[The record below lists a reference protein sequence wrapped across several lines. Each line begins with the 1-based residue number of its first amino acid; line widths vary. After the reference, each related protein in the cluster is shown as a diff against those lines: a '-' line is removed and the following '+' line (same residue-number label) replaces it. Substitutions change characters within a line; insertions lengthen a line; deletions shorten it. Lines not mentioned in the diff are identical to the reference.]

1 MSQLNESRM
10 SQKTVVI
17 VFPSVFSLN
26 KISYLV
32 TNISKILKIKKQLFT
47 KIRRDGSIIV
57 VEARDPVL
65 ASSAIGLLFGID
77 RIAIAKEVDN
87 NFDTV
92 LSTIITTGLSLL
104 LRGEKFYV
112 KVDGKTGG
120 YLAKDLEVA
129 ATSNLIE
136 KTTELQARVGSET
149 DHDRLLYT
157 CLTNSHAYV
166 SIFVDMGMGGV
177 PYNSQH
183 ETILCC
189 IYDELSAISCLE
201 SIKMGFDVV
210 ILACYRSESDL
221 LRLSKM
227 IDKILSRIVRDNVEL
242 LFCKI
247 SGISDLLTRIIVIT
261 HIMLSIASNAKIGRI
276 ALAISPIVFP
286 SSFVEYNAMI
296 VLKNNFFP
304 WFPLSGIDSS
314 ILENAREIGLEK
326 YLTDLEN
333 LCKSRFRTKAIP
345 KARIRRYANEAL
357 KTFKRVSVIVGSKNL
372 HNIMDSLKSDH

>member
-17 VFPSVFSLN
+17 VFPSIFSLN

-92 LSTIITTGLSLL
+92 LSIITETGLSLL

-112 KVDGKTGG
+112 KVDGKTRG

-247 SGISDLLTRIIVIT
+247 SGIPSDKSLFSKV
-261 HIMLSIASNAKIGRI
+261 MSGMK
-276 ALAISPIVFP
+276 SPTC
-286 SSFVEYNAMI
+286 N
-296 VLKNNFFP
+296 
-304 WFPLSGIDSS
+304 
-314 ILENAREIGLEK
+314 
-326 YLTDLEN
+326 
-333 LCKSRFRTKAIP
+333 
-345 KARIRRYANEAL
+345 
-357 KTFKRVSVIVGSKNL
+357 
-372 HNIMDSLKSDH
+372 

>member
-1 MSQLNESRM
+1 
-10 SQKTVVI
+10 
-17 VFPSVFSLN
+17 
-26 KISYLV
+26 
-32 TNISKILKIKKQLFT
+32 
-47 KIRRDGSIIV
+47 
-57 VEARDPVL
+57 
-65 ASSAIGLLFGID
+65 
-77 RIAIAKEVDN
+77 
-87 NFDTV
+87 
-92 LSTIITTGLSLL
+92 L

-112 KVDGKTGG
+112 KVDGKARG

-136 KTTELQARVGSET
+136 KTTELQARIGSET

-183 ETILCC
+183 GTILCC

-201 SIKMGFDVV
+201 SIKMGFDVM
-210 ILACYRSESDL
+210 ILVCYRSESDL

-261 HIMLSIASNAKIGRI
+261 HIMLSIASNTKISRI

-286 SSFVEYNAMI
+286 YSFVEYNAKI
-296 VLKNNFFP
+296 VLKNNLIP

-314 ILENAREIGLEK
+314 ILENARELGLEK
-326 YLTDLEN
+326 YLMALEN
-333 LCKSRFRTKAIP
+333 LCKSGSLAKTIP